1 MSLHNP
7 ARRPWGTA
15 KGARNISMSAWVLV
29 AVCAALTALW
39 WVGML
44 SGRRSLLTPSI
55 IAFNISIIVGLGA
68 MFVDLGTAARRG
80 EEDSASL
87 PHLPGSWFT
96 GAGVGA
102 IAAIALAP
110 GSSLSALPWGLLM
123 LVGGATLFVS
133 PNLLAAYRARRDQ
146 RHSQIRTTG
155 IRAQATVTEVRTF
168 YREHL
173 PLYRVTLRFTDEQGA
188 QRWFTQTAPAG
199 ARKVSKGRN
208 LPLHYDPANPGRE
221 RTLVVDWPTWS

>member
-1 MSLHNP
+1 MSLHDP

-15 KGARNISMSAWVLV
+15 RGARIISMSAWMLV

-44 SGRRSLLTPSI
+44 SGHRSLLTPSI
-55 IAFNISIIVGLGA
+55 IAFNISIFAGIGA

-80 EEDSASL
+80 EEHSASL
-87 PHLPGSWFT
+87 PRLPGSWLT
-96 GAGVGA
+96 GAGIGA
-102 IAAIALAP
+102 SAAVALGPA
-110 GSSLSALPWGLLM
+110 SSLSVLPWGVLL
-123 LVGGATLFVS
+123 LVGGVALFIS
-133 PNLLAAYRARRDQ
+133 PNLLAAYRARRAQ

-155 IRAQATVTEVRTF
+155 IRTRATVTEVRTF

-173 PLYRVTLRFTDEQGA
+173 PHYRVTLRFTDEQGA

-208 LPLHYDPANPGRE
+208 LPLHYDPANPRRK
-221 RTLVVDWPTWS
+221 RTLVVDWPTWV